1 MLDIMIGTIID
12 VFVGGVLGVTIMC
25 ISQMAKER
33 HSVID
38 LIFNNGQNRIVQTHS
53 RSISVYE
60 ITKAGWKELY
70 HTYADSMNHIELIGF
85 GKRIVVEIKR
95 TEERTK

>member
-1 MLDIMIGTIID
+1 MIEIAIG
-12 VFVGGVLGVTIMC
+12 VFIGGIVGVTIMC
-25 ISQMAKER
+25 ILQAAKG
-33 HSVID
+33 HSDLD
-38 LIFNNGQNRIVQTHS
+38 LIFNSGQNRIVQTHS
-53 RSISVYE
+53 GSISVYE
-60 ITKAGWKELY
+60 ITITGWKELY